1 MHFRELRWKFIKN
14 FFWKFSRSLQW
25 KLVSIFISITLALM
39 IIMWLFLIDSIESTY
54 YQSFKTSIES
64 GLNKWDYKNNPNVGK
79 EQVKDDLVGRNNAI
93 LIFYAGE
100 DRTYA
105 IVDKNNLD
113 PDDIYFYDSRY
124 KGNNRRS
131 VYLEDLLKSKNFV
144 TALSGETGDK
154 EILMHTS
161 DGTAFYDY
169 AWTNGKYILYFRY
182 YRQDLGNTI
191 DNLNVDLLKS
201 SIIAIILSLLI
212 GYLLS
217 KTITIPIINVMHKAQ
232 KVAGGDFDQLVDVK
246 SDDEIGKLTK
256 TFNFM
261 AKELKQKIIGISS
274 EKSKVET
281 ILKYM
286 ADGVIAFNMS
296 GEVIHS
302 NPASLRMLGIKDAN
316 FTFYEFAKRYSM
328 DISLEEFL
336 EPESSPTKETN
347 IRTMNKIIKVYSALF
362 TDEENKAEGIIIVLQ
377 DITEQQRLEEMRK
390 EFVANVSHELRT
402 PLTSIKSYT
411 ETLLD
416 GEYKNDEI
424 AEKFLSVINSEA
436 DRMTR
441 LVKDLLQ
448 LSSLDNNKMHWNK
461 KNVSL
466 TEIVKTCVN
475 KMSIDA
481 KNKEQSLEFFVEED
495 PGGVYADR
503 DRIEQVV
510 INLISNAIK
519 YTHVKGIITVSV
531 GVKDG
536 MAFIKVADTGIGISQ
551 EDLKRVFERFY
562 RVDKAR
568 SREMGGTGLGLAIAK
583 EIIEAH
589 GGTISISSELGV
601 GTVVV
606 ISLNLSCEVSDNMEI
621 LEE

>member
-1 MHFRELRWKFIKN
+1 MHFRELRWKFIKR
-14 FFWKFSRSLQW
+14 FFWRFSRSLQW

-54 YQSFKTSIES
+54 FQSFKTSIES
-64 GLNKWDYKNNPNVGK
+64 GLNKWEYKNNPSAGK
-79 EQVKDDLVGRNNAI
+79 EQVTEDLVNRNSAI

-105 IVDKNNLD
+105 IVDSDNLE
-113 PDDIYFYDSRY
+113 PEDIVFYDSRY
-124 KGNNRRS
+124 KDNNRRS
-131 VYLEDLLKSKNFV
+131 AYLEDLLKSKNFV

-154 EILMHTS
+154 EILMHTG

-169 AWTNGKYILYFRY
+169 AWTNGNYILYFRY

-191 DNLNVDLLKS
+191 DNLNIDLLKS

-217 KTITIPIINVMHKAQ
+217 KTITIPIIKVMHKAQ

-274 EKSKVET
+274 EKSKIET

-302 NPASLRMLGIKDAN
+302 NPASLRMLGIKDAS
-316 FTFYEFAKRYSM
+316 FTFYEFAKSYSL
-328 DISLEEFL
+328 DISIEGLLEA
-336 EPESSPTKETN
+336 ESSTTRETN
-347 IRTMNKIIKVYSALF
+347 IRTMNKIIKIYFALF

-402 PLTSIKSYT
+402 PLTSIKSYA

-416 GEYKNDEI
+416 GEYKNGEI
-424 AEKFLSVINSEA
+424 AEKFLGVINSEA

-448 LSSLDNNKMHWNK
+448 LSSLDNQKVHWNM
-461 KNVSL
+461 KNIKL
-466 TEIVKTCVN
+466 IEIVKNCVN

-495 PGGVYADR
+495 PGELYADR

-510 INLISNAIK
+510 INIISNAIK
-519 YTHVKGIITVSV
+519 YTPAKGIITVSV
-531 GVKDG
+531 GVNEN

-583 EIIEAH
+583 EIVEAH
-589 GGTISISSELGV
+589 GGTISISSELGA

-606 ISLNLSCEVSDNMEI
+606 VNLKMLYEVRHE
-621 LEE
+621 

>member
-1 MHFRELRWKFIKN
+1 M
-14 FFWKFSRSLQW
+14 QW
-25 KLVSIFISITLALM
+25 KLVSIFISITLVLM
-39 IIMWLFLIDSIESTY
+39 IIMWLFLIDSVESTY
-54 YQSFKTSIES
+54 FQSFKASIES
-64 GLNKWDYKNNPNVGK
+64 GLNKWELKNNKKAGVAEAK
-79 EQVKDDLVGRNNAI
+79 KSLVDKNYAI
-93 LIFYAGE
+93 LTFYVGE

-105 IVDKNNLD
+105 LVDKDLNID
-113 PDDIYFYDSRY
+113 KFYDSRY
-124 KGNNRRS
+124 SDNDKS
-131 VYLEDLLKSKNFV
+131 AYLEDLLKSKNFV
-144 TALSGETGDK
+144 TAMSGQIGDK
-154 EILMHTS
+154 EILMHTA

-169 AWTNGKYILYFRY
+169 AWTNGNYILYFRY

-191 DNLNVDLLKS
+191 DNLNIDLLKS

-212 GYLLS
+212 GYALS

-246 SDDEIGKLTK
+246 SEDEIGKLTK

-274 EKSKVET
+274 EKSKIET

-302 NPASLRMLGIKDAN
+302 NPASLRMLGLRDAS
-316 FTFYEFAKRYSM
+316 FTFYEFAKSYSL
-328 DISLEEFL
+328 DISIEDLLES
-336 EPESSPTKETN
+336 ESSASREAN
-347 IRTMNKIIKVYSALF
+347 IRTMHKIIKIYFALF
-362 TDEENKAEGIIIVLQ
+362 TDEENNAEGIIIVLQ
-377 DITEQQRLEEMRK
+377 DITEQQRLDDMRK

-402 PLTSIKSYT
+402 PLTSIKSYA

-416 GEYKNDEI
+416 GEYRNGEI
-424 AEKFLSVINSEA
+424 AEKFLGVINSEA

-448 LSSLDNNKMHWNK
+448 LSSLDNKKMHWNK
-461 KNVSL
+461 KNIQL
-466 TEIVKTCVN
+466 TEIVKNCVN

-481 KNKEQSLEFFVEED
+481 KIKEQSLEFFVEED
-495 PGGVYADR
+495 PGEVYADR

-510 INLISNAIK
+510 INIISNAIK
-519 YTHVKGIITVSV
+519 YTHIRGIITVSV
-531 GVKDG
+531 GVNEN
-536 MAFIKVADTGIGISQ
+536 MAFIRVADTGIGISQ
-551 EDLKRVFERFY
+551 EDIKRVFERFY

-583 EIIEAH
+583 EIVEAH
-589 GGTISISSELGV
+589 GGTILVSSEIGV
-601 GTVVV
+601 GTVLTVN
-606 ISLNLSCEVSDNMEI
+606 LRLSCEI
-621 LEE
+621 

>member
-1 MHFRELRWKFIKN
+1 MHFRELRWKFIKR
-14 FFWKFSRSLQW
+14 FFWRFSRSLQW
-25 KLVSIFISITLALM
+25 KLVSIFISITLVLM
-39 IIMWLFLIDSIESTY
+39 IIMWLFLIDSVESTY
-54 YQSFKTSIES
+54 FQSFKASIES
-64 GLNKWDYKNNPNVGK
+64 GLNKWELKNNKKAGVAEAK
-79 EQVKDDLVGRNNAI
+79 KSLVDKNYAI
-93 LIFYAGE
+93 LTFYVGE

-105 IVDKNNLD
+105 LVDKDLNID
-113 PDDIYFYDSRY
+113 KFYDSRY
-124 KGNNRRS
+124 SDNDKS
-131 VYLEDLLKSKNFV
+131 AYLEDLLKSKNFV
-144 TALSGETGDK
+144 TAMSGQIGDK
-154 EILMHTS
+154 EILMHTA

-169 AWTNGKYILYFRY
+169 AWTNGNYILYFRY

-191 DNLNVDLLKS
+191 DNLNIDLLKS

-212 GYLLS
+212 GYALS

-246 SDDEIGKLTK
+246 SEDEIGKLTK

-274 EKSKVET
+274 EKSKIET

-302 NPASLRMLGIKDAN
+302 NPASLRMLGLRDAS
-316 FTFYEFAKRYSM
+316 FTFYEFAKSYSL
-328 DISLEEFL
+328 DISIEDLLES
-336 EPESSPTKETN
+336 ESSASREAN
-347 IRTMNKIIKVYSALF
+347 IRTMHKIIKIYFALF
-362 TDEENKAEGIIIVLQ
+362 TDEENNAEGIIIVLQ
-377 DITEQQRLEEMRK
+377 DITEQQRLDDMRK

-402 PLTSIKSYT
+402 PLTSIKSYA

-416 GEYKNDEI
+416 GEYRNGEI
-424 AEKFLSVINSEA
+424 AEKFLGVINSEA

-448 LSSLDNNKMHWNK
+448 LSSLDNKKMHWNK
-461 KNVSL
+461 KNIQL
-466 TEIVKTCVN
+466 TEIVKNCVN

-481 KNKEQSLEFFVEED
+481 KIKEQSLEFFVEED
-495 PGGVYADR
+495 PGEVYADR

-510 INLISNAIK
+510 INIISNAIK
-519 YTHVKGIITVSV
+519 YTHIRGIITVSV
-531 GVKDG
+531 GVNEN
-536 MAFIKVADTGIGISQ
+536 MAFIRVADTGIGISQ
-551 EDLKRVFERFY
+551 EDIKRVFERFY

-583 EIIEAH
+583 EIVEAH
-589 GGTISISSELGV
+589 GGTILVSSEIGV
-601 GTVVV
+601 GTVLTVN
-606 ISLNLSCEVSDNMEI
+606 LRLSCEI
-621 LEE
+621 